1 MRSRNVAL
9 VVPFLVAAIGLAGCA
24 APADDGSDG
33 QTQDV
38 TGGSS
43 AIESP
48 VAFLFE
54 SAGANVAPK
63 CAGAMIA
70 DKFAVTAKS
79 CAKEGLILGR
89 AADKD
94 GHGTR
99 AKVIK
104 VHAPPGAD
112 ADIAVVELDRAING
126 THALITHMPLRGGYA
141 VNAFAA
147 TDGKGLFAPDKNE
160 ASSVAGTMVEETATH
175 GSIVPAKG
183 SAICDG
189 DIGAPVCSSTGGKIP
204 GLGYTL
210 YGTCGLS
217 GLVVSRAVAAAPAAA
232 APGAGAPGADPV
244 AAKCSGGAWK
254 VAQLGQYADFL
265 ATFAPKAF
273 EPWFIDKPFLRS
285 YPYYAPDGLWG
296 YKTKGTIKAC
306 TLDAT
311 TLAPIAP
318 GAMSA
323 KLGAKVSF
331 ASMEKNA
338 AAWGRV
344 GVAPKSAP
352 TDMRWLPAKPLATA
366 GGNAFDAKF
375 EGIVSAE
382 AAGDYVVAFRA
393 SANGGES
400 WTPCDTDGIA
410 NGFSVDKA
418 LSLKVA
424 DPNGPSAPGSTP
436 PSTTPQDSPP
446 ATSANEGSYSDPP
459 ASAGESSADGPVV
472 TNPEDRAPKKK
483 ATDSQ
488 GCSMSSAPA
497 RDLGG
502 SSLPVAGILFG
513 LAALARRRRAIR
525 GSTPQAPFAAL
536 RSGGSSP

>member
-9 VVPFLVAAIGLAGCA
+9 IVPCLVAAVGLAGCA
-24 APADDGSDG
+24 APVADDGADG

-54 SAGANVAPK
+54 SAGANVAPT

-70 DKFAVTAKS
+70 DKFAVTAKA

-99 AKVIK
+99 AKVVK

-112 ADIAVVELDRAING
+112 ADIAVVELDRAITG

-147 TDGKGLFAPDKNE
+147 TDGKGLFSPDKNE
-160 ASSVAGTMVEETATH
+160 ASSVAGTMVEESATH

-204 GLGYTL
+204 GVGYNL

-217 GLVVSRAVAAAPAAA
+217 GLVVSRAAAAAPAAGAPAA
-232 APGAGAPGADPV
+232 APA

-254 VAQLGQYADFL
+254 VAQLGIYAEFL

-273 EPWFIDKPFLRS
+273 EPWFIDKPFLRN
-285 YPYYAPDGLWG
+285 YPYYAPEGLWG
-296 YKTKGTIKAC
+296 YKTKGTVKAC
-306 TLDAT
+306 TLEAT
-311 TLAPIAP
+311 TLAPVAP
-318 GAMSA
+318 GAASA

-331 ASMEKNA
+331 AGMEKNA
-338 AAWGRV
+338 AAWGRF
-344 GVAPKSAP
+344 GIAPKSAP
-352 TDMRWLPAKPLATA
+352 NEMRWLPAKLLGTA
-366 GGNAFDAKF
+366 GASAFDAKF
-375 EGIVSAE
+375 EGVVSAE
-382 AAGDYVVAFRA
+382 TAGDYVVAFRA

-400 WTPCDTDGIA
+400 WTSCDTDGIA
-410 NGFSVDKA
+410 SGVTVDKA

-424 DPNGPSAPGSTP
+424 DPNGGSPAPGTT
-436 PSTTPQDSPP
+436 PSTTAPS
-446 ATSANEGSYSDPP
+446 SSEGSYSDPP
-459 ASAGESSADGPVV
+459 ASQGESSAEGPVV

-483 ATDSQ
+483 AADAQ

-497 RDLGG
+497 TGLGG
-502 SSLPVAGILFG
+502 SSLPVAGVLLG
-513 LAALARRRRAIR
+513 LAALARRRRA
-525 GSTPQAPFAAL
+525 P
-536 RSGGSSP
+536 